1 MECTRVLKHSSDF
14 GFLLINNKSLVIR
27 FLIMYYA
34 NVQYNNE
41 FQLCFQIQ
49 IFMANCGPKITYSCK
64 TLTRPNPFLK
74 ILVILSRVK
83 VKGFF
88 YCFKVKIL
96 ISVFKKNM
104 TIIRCILVS
113 ASYFRNLTFYVRIL
127 HFPEVC

>member
-1 MECTRVLKHSSDF
+1 
-14 GFLLINNKSLVIR
+14 
-27 FLIMYYA
+27 MYYA
-34 NVQYNNE
+34 NVQYKNE

-88 YCFKVKIL
+88 FIVLKSKFL
-96 ISVFKKNM
+96 FLFLKKYDN
-104 TIIRCILVS
+104 
-113 ASYFRNLTFYVRIL
+113 NPL
-127 HFPEVC
+127 HIG

>member
-1 MECTRVLKHSSDF
+1 MH
-14 GFLLINNKSLVIR
+14 
-27 FLIMYYA
+27 YA

-83 VKGFF
+83 VKSFF
-88 YCFKVKIL
+88 SHCFKVS
-96 ISVFKKNM
+96 ISVFKKFDN
-104 TIIRCILVS
+104 
-113 ASYFRNLTFYVRIL
+113 NPL
-127 HFPEVC
+127 HIG

>member
-27 FLIMYYA
+27 FLVMYYA

-49 IFMANCGPKITYSCK
+49 IFMANCGPKIRYTYSCK

-88 YCFKVKIL
+88 FIVLKSKFL
-96 ISVFKKNM
+96 FLFLKKYDN
-104 TIIRCILVS
+104 
-113 ASYFRNLTFYVRIL
+113 NPL
-127 HFPEVC
+127 HIG